1 MPPTPNFTD
10 SILARPEQTLFLL
23 GGYTDKSVLAHAPAG
38 GEGDGFYSVIFDP
51 ESAQFTGLRSSSV
64 ETNPA
69 FIMKH
74 PTLDIVYMTTEVISD
89 EGSELLVGRLDRKSG
104 RLTVLDRKKIH
115 GRSSCHISWDY
126 SGSHLIVVSYWDS
139 KLTTF
144 PVDDAGMLGEVV
156 HVYSQAGAEYVDTH
170 RPDRWEHLSHR
181 QRWPHLHQVNREPA
195 RRMFLVPDLGQ
206 DQIQCFKVEQGEICH
221 LGSQQLRRGAGP
233 RHLEF
238 NKLHH
243 ILYVCGELDNT
254 VTVLRYNTDL
264 VSQVMAG
271 NFLGDV
277 NSEDQSGSL
286 LSQLQTVKTVPDSLT
301 TKSTIA
307 EMRLH
312 PSGRFLYVGNR
323 GHNSIAVFRVDQS
336 TGTLSLVDIQD
347 SHGAFPRHF
356 NFDRTSQ
363 FLVVGNHASD
373 NIVAF
378 KILETGGLE
387 MVSVL
392 ENVPS
397 IVWLTPVSCEER
409 D

>member
-1 MPPTPNFTD
+1 LKKDDIFHRKD
-10 SILARPEQTLFLL
+10 WKLTL
-23 GGYTDKSVLAHAPAG
+23 
-38 GEGDGFYSVIFDP
+38 
-51 ESAQFTGLRSSSV
+51 
-64 ETNPA
+64 
-69 FIMKH
+69 
-74 PTLDIVYMTTEVISD
+74 
-89 EGSELLVGRLDRKSG
+89 LDRK
-104 RLTVLDRKKIH
+104 RIH

-126 SGSHLIVVSYWDS
+126 DESHLIVVSYWDS

-144 PVDDAGMLGEVV
+144 TVDEEGMLGEAVE
-156 HVYSQAGAEYVDTH
+156 VYSQAGAEYVDSH
-170 RPDRWEHLSHR
+170 SPDRWEHLQHR

-206 DQIQCFKVEQGEICH
+206 DQIQCFNIHHGQISH

-238 NKLHH
+238 NKHHH

-254 VTVLRYNTDL
+254 VTVLKYNTDL
-264 VSQVMAG
+264 VGKVLDG
-271 NFLGDV
+271 NYLGDV
-277 NSEDQSGSL
+277 NSEDQSSSL
-286 LSQLQTVKTVPDSLT
+286 MTVMQTVRTVPDSLT
-301 TKSTIA
+301 VKSTIA

-336 TGTLSLVDIQD
+336 TGSLSLLDIQD

-378 KILETGGLE
+378 KILETGRLE

-397 IVWLTPVSCEER
+397 IVWLTPVSCE